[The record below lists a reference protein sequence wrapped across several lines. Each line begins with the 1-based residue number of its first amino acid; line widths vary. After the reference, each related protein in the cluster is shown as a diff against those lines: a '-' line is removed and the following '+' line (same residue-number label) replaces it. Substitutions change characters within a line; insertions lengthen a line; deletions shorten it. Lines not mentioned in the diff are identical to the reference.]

1 MTELHGFRLEI
12 LILSLLLL
20 KHIEEALSKYL
31 LDGWMNGSMNL

>member
-12 LILSLLLL
+12 LILSVLLL
-20 KHIEEALSKYL
+20 KHIEEPLSKYL